1 MSKYAKNIESAVVAF
16 IKLAALLSMVTAFLT
31 GCWRL

>member
-1 MSKYAKNIESAVVAF
+1 MSKYAKSIENAAVVL
-16 IKLAALLSMVTAFLT
+16 IKLAMFLSFMTAFLT